1 MRLPSVVLCYHAV
14 AREWTDSLSVAPERL
29 ERQVRWLL
37 RLGYRGASAE
47 EALHATRGA
56 LHVTFDDAYRSVEA
70 AIPVLRALGVP
81 VTVFA
86 CTSYA
91 DDGRE
96 LDVSELRGRARDR
109 PGELATMTWEMLA
122 GVSSAS
128 GVTIGSHTV
137 SHPHLPRLSDIELR
151 RELLESREQLEDRLR
166 RPCGLVAYPYGE
178 HDARVRAAA
187 RAAGYSLA
195 YALDPAAGGRDDFA
209 IPRVD
214 VYRRD
219 GGGRFLLKALPTGRP
234 VAAVTN
240 ALRAV
245 ADGRAARR

>member
-14 AREWTDSLSVAPERL
+14 SSEWSDQLAVAPGQL

-37 RLGYRGASAE
+37 RLGYRGATAE
-47 EALHATRGA
+47 RTLTASRGA

-70 AIPVLRALGVP
+70 AIPVLRALDVP

-91 DDGRE
+91 ADGRA
-96 LDVSELRGRARDR
+96 LDVSELRERGRDR
-109 PGELATMTWEMLA
+109 PGELATMTWDTLA
-122 GVSSAS
+122 AMSSAS
-128 GVTIGSHTV
+128 DVVIGSHTI
-137 SHPHLPRLSDIELR
+137 SHPHLPRLSDTELR
-151 RELLESREQLEDRLR
+151 REFRESREELEDRLGQ
-166 RPCGLVAYPYGE
+166 PCRLVAYPYGE

-187 RAAGYSLA
+187 RTAGYVLG
-195 YALDPAAGGRDDFA
+195 YALDPDGSGSDNFA

-219 GGGRFLLKALPTGRP
+219 GDARFLMKALPSGRP
-234 VAAVTN
+234 AAAAMN
-240 ALRAV
+240 ALRA
-245 ADGRAARR
+245 AAGGRAARR